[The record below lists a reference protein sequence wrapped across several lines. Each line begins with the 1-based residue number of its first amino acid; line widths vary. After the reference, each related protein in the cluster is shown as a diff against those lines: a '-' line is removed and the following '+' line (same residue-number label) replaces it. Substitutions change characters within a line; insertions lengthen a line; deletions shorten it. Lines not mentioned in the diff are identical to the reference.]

1 LIETNDFRVGTA
13 FEMDGKLLSIVT
25 VEHIKLARAGAI
37 IKAKLRNIRDGSIFE
52 QSFRSGEKFKAVRIE
67 KSEASYLYDE
77 GDFYYFMDASTY
89 EQTPLTRGQIEDVLP
104 FLKAGSTVSL
114 LRYEDSVIGVELP
127 LTVDLEI
134 AETEPGVRGDTVSG
148 TTKPARVETGATVT
162 VPLFVN
168 QGDQIH
174 VMEHAEPAG
183 SVRVANEV
191 IASIAG
197 MAAREVDGVTALD
210 EASARHFGDWIK
222 RDTAHRGVR
231 VLLDPER
238 KIHLEVFLTVDATSV
253 LRDVAE
259 RVQDNVIDVVHRML
273 ALEVA
278 EVNVFVSSIAFAR

>member
-1 LIETNDFRVGTA
+1 
-13 FEMDGKLLSIVT
+13 
-25 VEHIKLARAGAI
+25 
-37 IKAKLRNIRDGSIFE
+37 
-52 QSFRSGEKFKAVRIE
+52 
-67 KSEASYLYDE
+67 
-77 GDFYYFMDASTY
+77 
-89 EQTPLTRGQIEDVLP
+89 
-104 FLKAGSTVSL
+104 
-114 LRYEDSVIGVELP
+114 
-127 LTVDLEI
+127 
-134 AETEPGVRGDTVSG
+134 
-148 TTKPARVETGATVT
+148 
-162 VPLFVN
+162 
-168 QGDQIH
+168 
-174 VMEHAEPAG
+174 MEHAEPAG

-197 MAAREVDGVTALD
+197 MAAREVDGVAALD

-222 RDTAHRGVR
+222 RETAHRGVR